1 MGMLHIISL
10 DSSYT
15 LFEPNLQIQYK
26 STFKCLLVVMQFVLI
41 HNGLV
46 VAYGFWLCMGP
57 FVCISLLI
65 TNLSKILT
73 GIMLPFCVVQMCSS
87 IFQDYLN

>member
-1 MGMLHIISL
+1 MRRKDG
-10 DSSYT
+10 DVTPWTQVT

-26 STFKCLLVVMQFVLI
+26 STFI
-41 HNGLV
+41 
-46 VAYGFWLCMGP
+46 WGP